1 MKKKVFLAV
10 FLYVLLFLV
19 IAPII
24 FQFFGERQEAVVA
37 YYPFLVFFNGVIS
50 FLIYFLALKGRIF
63 ENPVEM
69 QKMPF
74 FVYSSSVLVCFGSL
88 CLSSVIFET
97 ISYFFEIGGG
107 IQKVIFPSSLLGW
120 INFFFGVF
128 FAAFFEEV
136 IYRFYLP
143 RAFREIFG
151 KLRIFG
157 NQKSVKKD
165 EIVADSGIAYVGD
178 AENNLRL
185 SVLSEGPALLFFG
198 LGHVYLG
205 LPGFLNAL
213 VCGAALR
220 ICMIRTKSLLIPFV
234 IHTVYNFLSFLAVYV
249 LF

>member
-1 MKKKVFLAV
+1 MKKYVFWIV
-10 FLYVLLFLV
+10 FFYVLLFFV
-19 IAPII
+19 ILPIGG
-24 FQFFGERQEAVVA
+24 QFLGERQEAVVA

-74 FVYSSSVLVCFGSL
+74 FVYSSCALVSFGSL

-107 IQKVIFPSSLLGW
+107 IQKVIFPSSLFGW
-120 INFFFGVF
+120 INFFFGVI

-143 RAFREIFG
+143 RTFREIFG
-151 KLRIFG
+151 KIKIFRNSDG
-157 NQKSVKKD
+157 GQNNQ
-165 EIVADSGIAYVGD
+165 
-178 AENNLRL
+178 RL
-185 SVLSEGPALLFFG
+185 SVFCEGLALLLFG

-205 LPGFLNAL
+205 VLGFLNAL
-213 VCGAALR
+213 VCGAVLR
-220 ICMIRTKSLLIPFV
+220 FCMIKTKSLWIPFG
-234 IHTVYNFLSFLAVYV
+234 IHAVYNFLSFLI
-249 LF
+249 LFILEIA

>member
-1 MKKKVFLAV
+1 MAFGQKDLQMLFKKFPGIKTLVRPVFRGDDDL
-10 FLYVLLFLV
+10 
-19 IAPII
+19 
-24 FQFFGERQEAVVA
+24 R
-37 YYPFLVFFNGVIS
+37 
-50 FLIYFLALKGRIF
+50 LIMLQIRK
-63 ENPVEM
+63 
-69 QKMPF
+69 KPF
-74 FVYSSSVLVCFGSL
+74 FVYSPCALVCFGSL

-107 IQKVIFPSSLLGW
+107 IQKVIFPSSSLLGW

-178 AENNLRL
+178 SENNQRL
-185 SVLSEGPALLFFG
+185 SFFCEGLALLLFG
-198 LGHVYLG
+198 LGHIYLG
-205 LPGFLNAL
+205 ILGFLNAL

-220 ICMIRTKSLLIPFV
+220 LCMIKTKSLWIPFG
-234 IHTVYNFLSFLAVYV
+234 IHAVYNFLSFLVAFL

>member
-1 MKKKVFLAV
+1 MKKYAFWIVF
-10 FLYVLLFLV
+10 FYVLLFLV
-19 IAPII
+19 IAPIV

-63 ENPVEM
+63 ENLVEQ

-74 FVYSSSVLVCFGSL
+74 FVYSSCALVCFGSL

-107 IQKVIFPSSLLGW
+107 IQKVIFPSSFLGW
-120 INFFFGVF
+120 INFFFGVI

-143 RAFREIFG
+143 RAFREILG
-151 KLRIFG
+151 KRLTGKKKASEKMFD
-157 NQKSVKKD
+157 NQ
-165 EIVADSGIAYVGD
+165 
-178 AENNLRL
+178 RL
-185 SVLSEGPALLFFG
+185 SVFCEGLALLLFG
-198 LGHVYLG
+198 LGHIYLG
-205 LPGFLNAL
+205 ILGFLNAL

-220 ICMIRTKSLLIPFV
+220 LCMIKTKSLWIPFG
-234 IHTVYNFLSFLAVYV
+234 IHAVYNFLSFLI
-249 LF
+249 LFLLF

>member
-1 MKKKVFLAV
+1 MKKNVFLAV

-24 FQFFGERQEAVVA
+24 FQFFGDRQEAVVA

-50 FLIYFLALKGRIF
+50 FLIYFLALKGLIF
-63 ENPVEM
+63 ENPVEQ
-69 QKMPF
+69 QKIPF
-74 FVYSSSVLVCFGSL
+74 FVYSSCALVCFGSL

-107 IQKVIFPSSLLGW
+107 IQKVIFPSSLFGL
-120 INFFFGVF
+120 INFFFGVI

-143 RAFREIFG
+143 RAFREILG
-151 KLRIFG
+151 KKISKN
-157 NQKSVKKD
+157 NQ
-165 EIVADSGIAYVGD
+165 
-178 AENNLRL
+178 RL
-185 SVLSEGPALLFFG
+185 SVLCEGLSLLLFG
-198 LGHVYLG
+198 LGHIYLG
-205 LPGFLNAL
+205 VLGFLNAL

-220 ICMIRTKSLLIPFV
+220 LCMIKTKSLWIPFG
-234 IHTVYNFLSFLAVYV
+234 IHAVYNFLSFLVAFL

>member
-1 MKKKVFLAV
+1 MKKYAFWIVF
-10 FLYVLLFLV
+10 FYVLLFFL
-19 IAPII
+19 ILPIGG
-24 FQFFGERQEAVVA
+24 QFLGERQEAVVA

-63 ENPVEM
+63 ENPVEQ

-74 FVYSSSVLVCFGSL
+74 FVYSSCALVSFGIL
-88 CLSSVIFET
+88 CLSSVIFESA
-97 ISYFFEIGGG
+97 SYFFEIGGG
-107 IQKVIFPSSLLGW
+107 IQKVIFPSSFLGW
-120 INFFFGVF
+120 INFFFGVI

-185 SVLSEGPALLFFG
+185 SVFCEGLALLLFG
-198 LGHVYLG
+198 LGHLYLG
-205 LPGFLNAL
+205 LLGFLNAL
-213 VCGAALR
+213 VCGSALR
-220 ICMIRTKSLLIPFV
+220 FCMIKTKSLWISFG
-234 IHTVYNFLSFLAVYV
+234 IHAVYNFLSFLVTFL

>member
-1 MKKKVFLAV
+1 MKKYVFWIV
-10 FLYVLLFLV
+10 FLYVLLFFV
-19 IAPII
+19 ILPIGG
-24 FQFFGERQEAVVA
+24 QFLDERQEAVVA

-63 ENPVEM
+63 ENPVEQ

-74 FVYSSSVLVCFGSL
+74 FVYSSCALVCFGSL

-107 IQKVIFPSSLLGW
+107 IQKVIFPSSFLGW
-120 INFFFGVF
+120 INFFFGVI

-143 RAFREIFG
+143 NVFQDFFYKRKMFRD
-151 KLRIFG
+151 
-157 NQKSVKKD
+157 QKSERTCDIK
-165 EIVADSGIAYVGD
+165 EGCRGFCSTNYM
-178 AENNLRL
+178 NNLKL
-185 SVLSEGPALLFFG
+185 LVLSEGPALLFFG

>member
-1 MKKKVFLAV
+1 MKKYVFWIV
-10 FLYVLLFLV
+10 FFYVLLFLV

-37 YYPFLVFFNGVIS
+37 YYPFVVFLNGGIA
-50 FLIYFLALKGRIF
+50 FLIYYFALKGRIF
-63 ENPVEM
+63 EKHVLRV
-69 QKMPF
+69 KKPF
-74 FVYSSSVLVCFGSL
+74 FVYSSCALVSFGIL

-107 IQKVIFPSSLLGW
+107 IQKVIFPSSFLGW

-151 KLRIFG
+151 KIKIFRNSDVAQN
-157 NQKSVKKD
+157 NQ
-165 EIVADSGIAYVGD
+165 
-178 AENNLRL
+178 RL
-185 SVLSEGPALLFFG
+185 SVFCEGLTLLLFG
-198 LGHVYLG
+198 LGHIYLG
-205 LPGFLNAL
+205 ILGFLNAL

-220 ICMIRTKSLLIPFV
+220 LCMIKTKSLWIPFG
-234 IHTVYNFLSFLAVYV
+234 IHAIYNFLSFLVAFL

>member
-1 MKKKVFLAV
+1 MKKNVFLAV

-63 ENPVEM
+63 ENPVEQ

-74 FVYSSSVLVCFGSL
+74 FVYSSCTLVSFGSL

-97 ISYFFEIGGG
+97 ISYFFRIGGG
-107 IQKVIFPSSLLGW
+107 IQKVIFPSSFLGW
-120 INFFFGVF
+120 INFFFGVI

-143 RAFREIFG
+143 RAFREILG
-151 KLRIFG
+151 KKLSQN
-157 NQKSVKKD
+157 NQ
-165 EIVADSGIAYVGD
+165 
-178 AENNLRL
+178 RL
-185 SVLSEGPALLFFG
+185 SVLCEGLALLLFG

-205 LPGFLNAL
+205 VLGFLNAL

-220 ICMIRTKSLLIPFV
+220 LCMIKTKSLWIPFG
-234 IHTVYNFLSFLAVYV
+234 IHAVYNFLSFLIVFL

>member
-1 MKKKVFLAV
+1 MKKYAFWIVF
-10 FLYVLLFLV
+10 FYVLLFFV
-19 IAPII
+19 ILPIGG
-24 FQFFGERQEAVVA
+24 QFLGERQEAVVA

-63 ENPVEM
+63 ENPVEQ

-74 FVYSSSVLVCFGSL
+74 FVYSSCALVSFGIL
-88 CLSSVIFET
+88 CLSSVIFESA
-97 ISYFFEIGGG
+97 SYFFRIGGG
-107 IQKVIFPSSLLGW
+107 IQKVIFPSSFLGW
-120 INFFFGVF
+120 INFFFGVI

-157 NQKSVKKD
+157 KF
-165 EIVADSGIAYVGD
+165 D

-185 SVLSEGPALLFFG
+185 SVFCEGLALLLFG
-198 LGHVYLG
+198 LGHIYLG
-205 LPGFLNAL
+205 ILGFLNAL

-220 ICMIRTKSLLIPFV
+220 LCMIKTKSLWMTFG
-234 IHTVYNFLSFLAVYV
+234 IHAVYNFLSFLVAFL